1 MRCIAEIALWGA
13 VLLEATGCTPTL
25 PPEPLHIQITGE
37 EYTWQF
43 RYPGPDGALQT
54 DDDVIKPG
62 KELHLPLGLAV
73 ELELTSRDYIY
84 TFALPHL
91 DLHQVAVPDLT
102 FALAFTPREAGAFA
116 FVGDQMCGFEHESL
130 NGRVV
135 IEPPAAFVDWLI
147 TSSPSASE

>member
-1 MRCIAEIALWGA
+1 MRGHIQFLIWGL
-13 VLLEATGCTPTL
+13 VLLGIARCTPAL
-25 PPEPLHIQITGE
+25 PPRPLHIQITGE

-43 RYPGPDGALQT
+43 RYSGPDGALQT
-54 DDDVIKPG
+54 ADDIIKPG
-62 KELHLPLGLAV
+62 KELHLPLGRAV

-102 FALAFTPREAGAFA
+102 FALAFTPQAAGAFA

-135 IEPPAAFVDWLI
+135 IESPAAFVDWLI
-147 TSSPSASE
+147 TASPSASE

>member
-1 MRCIAEIALWGA
+1 MRGYIRFLLWNLI
-13 VLLEATGCTPTL
+13 LLGVNGCTPAL
-25 PPEPLHIQITGE
+25 PPGPLRIQITGE
-37 EYTWQF
+37 EYIWQF
-43 RYPGPDGALQT
+43 RYPGPDSELQT
-54 DDDVIKPG
+54 DDDIIKLE
-62 KELHLPLGLAV
+62 KELHLPLGIEI

-102 FALAFTPREAGAFA
+102 FALAFTPQTTGVFS

-135 IEPPAAFVDWLI
+135 VESPAAFLDWLAG
-147 TSSPSASE
+147 P

>member
-1 MRCIAEIALWGA
+1 MSI
-13 VLLEATGCTPTL
+13 
-25 PPEPLHIQITGE
+25 
-37 EYTWQF
+37 
-43 RYPGPDGALQT
+43 
-54 DDDVIKPG
+54 
-62 KELHLPLGLAV
+62 

-102 FALAFTPREAGAFA
+102 FPLTFVPQATGVFA

-135 IEPPAAFVDWLI
+135 VESPAAFVDWLER
-147 TSSPSASE
+147 P

>member
-1 MRCIAEIALWGA
+1 MRSHIRFLLWSL
-13 VLLEATGCTPTL
+13 VLLGANGCTPAL
-25 PPEPLHIQITGE
+25 PPGPLRIQITGE

-43 RYPGPDGALQT
+43 RYPGPDGALHT
-54 DDDVIKPG
+54 DDDIIKIG
-62 KELHLPLGLAV
+62 KELHLPLGI
-73 ELELTSRDYIY
+73 ETEIELTSRDYIY

-102 FALAFTPREAGAFA
+102 FELAFIPQTTGTFS

-135 IEPPAAFVDWLI
+135 VESPAAFVAWLAG
-147 TSSPSASE
+147 P

>member
-1 MRCIAEIALWGA
+1 MRGYIQFLLWG
-13 VLLEATGCTPTL
+13 LLLLGVDGCTPAL
-25 PPEPLHIQITGE
+25 PPGPLRIQITGE
-37 EYTWQF
+37 EYIWQF

-54 DDDVIKPG
+54 DDDITKQG
-62 KELHLPLGLAV
+62 KELHLPLGI
-73 ELELTSRDYIY
+73 EIEIELTSRDYIY

-102 FALAFTPREAGAFA
+102 FELAFTPQTTGVFA

-135 IEPPAAFVDWLI
+135 VEPPAAFLDWL
-147 TSSPSASE
+147 TGP

>member
-1 MRCIAEIALWGA
+1 MLGHIRFLIWGL
-13 VLLEATGCTPTL
+13 VLLGAEGCSPAL
-25 PPEPLHIQITGE
+25 LQGPLHIQITGE

-43 RYPGPDGALQT
+43 RYPGPDGALHT
-54 DDDVIKPG
+54 DDDIIKPG
-62 KELHLPLGLAV
+62 KELHLPIDISI
-73 ELELTSRDYIY
+73 EIELTSRDYIY

-102 FALAFTPREAGAFA
+102 FALAFTPQTTGVFA

-135 IEPPAAFVDWLI
+135 VESPAAFVDWLAG
-147 TSSPSASE
+147 P

>member
-1 MRCIAEIALWGA
+1 MRGHIRFLLWG
-13 VLLEATGCTPTL
+13 LLLLGVAGCTPAL
-25 PPEPLHIQITGE
+25 PPGPLHIQITGE
-37 EYTWQF
+37 NYVWQF

-54 DDDVIKPG
+54 DDDIIKSG
-62 KELHLPLGLAV
+62 QELHLPLGLAV

-102 FALAFTPREAGAFA
+102 FALAFTPQTTGVFA

-130 NGRVV
+130 NGHVV
-135 IEPPAAFVDWLI
+135 VESPAAFVDWLAG
-147 TSSPSASE
+147 P

>member
-1 MRCIAEIALWGA
+1 MRGHIRFLLWGL
-13 VLLEATGCTPTL
+13 VLLGAASCTPAL
-25 PPEPLHIQITGE
+25 PPGPLRIQITGE

-43 RYPGPDGALQT
+43 RYPGPDGTLHT
-54 DDDVIKPG
+54 NDDIIKPG
-62 KELHLPLGLAV
+62 KELRLPLGIEIEA
-73 ELELTSRDYIY
+73 ELTSRDYIY

-102 FALAFTPREAGAFA
+102 FALAFTPQISGVFA

-135 IEPPAAFVDWLI
+135 VESPAAFVDWLAG
-147 TSSPSASE
+147 P